1 MLIVPC
7 NNGGLLVDGEL
18 LLPPGSLVS
27 IAPCNKVCE
36 AVRQRTVMI
45 GNGGMK
51 GRDLGNRLVETA

>member
-27 IAPCNKVCE
+27 IAPCNKVRE
-36 AVRQRTVMI
+36 AARRRTVMLDD
-45 GNGGMK
+45 GGMN
-51 GRDLGNRLVETA
+51 DETSATV